1 MVYVNGTA
9 HIRHAQSGQ
18 VYEIDADMLDFE
30 SVSSEER
37 SMGPETAY
45 SAVVE
50 HPELGQLTWFV
61 LLFFLLLFLYPKSL
75 IVRPSPSL

>member
-45 SAVVE
+45 
-50 HPELGQLTWFV
+50 
-61 LLFFLLLFLYPKSL
+61 
-75 IVRPSPSL
+75 